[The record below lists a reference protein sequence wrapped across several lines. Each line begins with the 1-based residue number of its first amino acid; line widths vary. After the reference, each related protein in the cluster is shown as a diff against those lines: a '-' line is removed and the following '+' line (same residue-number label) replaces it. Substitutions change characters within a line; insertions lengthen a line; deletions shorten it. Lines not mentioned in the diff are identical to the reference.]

1 MEISMAKA
9 KRKITRTGALPTKK
23 EKIVTFAGDAE
34 KKIEKEKQREKDVAL
49 GVELSK
55 IKQYTVTPAGRP
67 PHDLEG
73 DDMESISDWVTKLK
87 TTRRINHTVQSCQFW
102 VKYFFCP
109 FEQKDQWKSVRGL
122 IEKNHEILGL
132 PNIPRAKFDPSKV
145 DRSKLIGQEFKD

>member
-23 EKIVTFAGDAE
+23 EKTVTFAGDAE

-49 GVELSK
+49 GAELSK

-73 DDMESISDWVTKLK
+73 DDMESITDWVTKLK

-109 FEQKDQWKSVRGL
+109 FDQKEQWNAVRAKIKD
-122 IEKNHEILGL
+122 NHEILGL
-132 PNIPRAKFDPSKV
+132 PNFQRQKYTGPTEIENQ
-145 DRSKLIGQEFKD
+145 GW